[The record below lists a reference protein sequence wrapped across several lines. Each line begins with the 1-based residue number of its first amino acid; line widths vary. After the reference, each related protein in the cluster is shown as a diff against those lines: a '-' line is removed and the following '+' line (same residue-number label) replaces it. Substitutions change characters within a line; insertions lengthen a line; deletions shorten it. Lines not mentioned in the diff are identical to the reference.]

1 MGSSVR
7 FLGLMAVVLLLVFG
21 IHLGILYWNQFPLF
35 SDQIILSYSV
45 NYAMAAILF
54 LVIQRTLGT
63 KASYAGFI
71 FMLGSGIKF
80 LLFFLI
86 FYPKYQAD
94 EVMATSEFTAFF
106 VPYSSCLIMEVYYL
120 AKQLNNQS
128 SETMEPPEKKQ

>member
-80 LLFFLI
+80 LLF
-86 FYPKYQAD
+86 
-94 EVMATSEFTAFF
+94 SSFF
-106 VPYSSCLIMEVYYL
+106 IQNIKQMKSWQPANLLPSSCLIV
-120 AKQLNNQS
+120 AV
-128 SETMEPPEKKQ
+128 

>member
-7 FLGLMAVVLLLVFG
+7 FLGLMVLVLLLIFG

-35 SDQIILSYSV
+35 SDQIILSYGV

-106 VPYSSCLIMEVYYL
+106 VPYGSCLTMEVYYL

-128 SETMEPPEKKQ
+128 SETIESPEKKQ